1 MSEDIATGARQ
12 VRQQDRQRLISEAV
26 ATDGVVRIDQLAER
40 FGISLMTVHRDLD
53 QLQARGILRKARG
66 IATAASTSLVESSDL
81 YRFPRQQAEKEAIAQ
96 AALAHIEPGQAIFL
110 DDSTTVLRV
119 ARLIEQ
125 RAPVTVITNVLTIMN
140 ELRDVEDLDLIALG
154 GDFYGWCNAFMGR
167 LTIESISLLRADL
180 LLMSTSAIVD
190 GVGYHQSVLTV
201 DTKRAMFD
209 AAARRI
215 LLVDHT
221 KFGRRALHR
230 LLPLDA
236 FDLVIVDDGAPADLV
251 DDLRTR
257 GVEVEVAAV
266 DPAVEG

>member
-1 MSEDIATGARQ
+1 
-12 VRQQDRQRLISEAV
+12 
-26 ATDGVVRIDQLAER
+26 
-40 FGISLMTVHRDLD
+40 
-53 QLQARGILRKARG
+53 
-66 IATAASTSLVESSDL
+66 
-81 YRFPRQQAEKEAIAQ
+81 
-96 AALAHIEPGQAIFL
+96 
-110 DDSTTVLRV
+110 
-119 ARLIEQ
+119 
-125 RAPVTVITNVLTIMN
+125 VITNVLTIMN

-236 FDLVIVDDGAPADLV
+236 FDLVIVDDGAPAALV

-266 DPAVEG
+266 DPPVEG

>member
-1 MSEDIATGARQ
+1 MSDDIATGARQ

-40 FGISLMTVHRDLD
+40 FGISLLTVHRDLD
-53 QLQARGILRKARG
+53 QLQSRGILRKARG
-66 IATAASTSLVESSDL
+66 IAMAASTSLVESSDL
-81 YRFPRQQAEKEAIAQ
+81 YRFPRQQAEKEAIAH
-96 AALAHIEPGQAIFL
+96 AALAHIEPGQAVFL

-154 GDFYGWCNAFMGR
+154 GDFYSWCNAFMGR

-236 FDLVIVDDGAPADLV
+236 FDLVIVDDAAPADLV

-266 DPAVEG
+266 DPAVAN